1 MRISQ
6 QRTLIFDWNSTL
18 LDDISALVD
27 SFNILYAEFGRSPI
41 EVDVYRERYELPIE
55 RFYLN
60 HGFDLV
66 DIPLLMSKFSKI
78 FHDNYEPMAFRC
90 PLRDGARS
98 LLEFAHDHEIHTV
111 ILSNHLLPPIL
122 EHLDRF
128 EIGPYIQKVIAY
140 PSRGEQFKSG
150 SKGEMLRHYM
160 SEHAYDPRLSVIVGD
175 TIEEV
180 HIATEQ
186 GLTSVAI
193 TGGCASE
200 KRLRE
205 ANPHHLI
212 HSLSELR
219 PILTE
224 RWGL

>member
-1 MRISQ
+1 MVTSRQ
-6 QRTLIFDWNSTL
+6 NTLIFDWNSTL
-18 LDDISALVD
+18 LDDIAALVEA
-27 SFNILYAEFGRSPI
+27 FNILYGEFGRSPVA
-41 EVDVYRERYELPIE
+41 VDVYRERYELPIE

-60 HGFDLV
+60 HGFAHDE
-66 DIPLLMSKFSKI
+66 IPLLMSRFSTI

-98 LLEFAHDHEIHTV
+98 LLEFAHSNGIHTI

-128 EIGPYIQKVIAY
+128 EITSYFDNVIAY
-140 PSRGEQFKSG
+140 PSRGEQFRIG
-150 SKGEMLRHYM
+150 SKGEMLRRYM
-160 SEHAYDPRLSVIVGD
+160 SDHGLAPQSSVIVGD

-180 HIATEQ
+180 HIANEQ
-186 GLTSVAI
+186 GLASVAI

-200 KRLRE
+200 ERLRK
-205 ANPHHLI
+205 ANPDYLV
-212 HSLSELR
+212 HSLTELQ
-219 PILTE
+219 PILKE